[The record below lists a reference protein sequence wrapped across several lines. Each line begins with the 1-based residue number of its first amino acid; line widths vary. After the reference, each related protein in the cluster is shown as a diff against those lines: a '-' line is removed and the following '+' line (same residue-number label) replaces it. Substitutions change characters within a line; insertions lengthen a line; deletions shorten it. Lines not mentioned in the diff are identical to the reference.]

1 MNLTKREFLI
11 NSGKLLALS
20 SLPLSTRLALGN
32 QHWDVI
38 VVGAGTAGLPTA
50 LFASQRGARVLL
62 IEKAAALGG
71 TLYLSTGQIAGAGTV
86 FQDSKGIKDTPE
98 DHFDD
103 IMRINGNTS
112 DPELTRLLV
121 NHAGSTINWLAAN
134 GYQIFE
140 DHPVTGIGHDHFKTA
155 RYLQGVE
162 GGISILKVLN
172 PMIQATIQRGSI
184 SLLLNTGVVDLVQAK
199 DASIK
204 GVIVEDEDGR
214 KVQYEGNNTVL
225 ASGGCASN
233 PHLFEELHKVPLYC
247 QIAYPF
253 SQGAGLMLGQAA
265 GGYIHGGEKYASLP
279 GAILADDKYPSPMY
293 AHAPLYTPK
302 RQPWEILVNSQGER
316 FIQEDHPSIDH
327 IEHGILKQPGHRHWA
342 IFDQKILDKSPPI
355 ITGWNSDRIV
365 SESKKHTMFKSENDL
380 RTLAVKSG
388 LNPRKLLATVDQF
401 NRNLIYNREDLFGRT
416 HRPLPIA
423 KPPFY
428 SIRMQGWTLCS
439 FAGLAVNSKLEV
451 IKPNREPIKNLY
463 AVGEVI
469 GAGTTLG
476 NAYVNGM
483 LVTPAI
489 TFGRLLGERILPL
502 S

>member
-1 MNLTKREFLI
+1 MKLTKREFLI
-11 NSGKLLALS
+11 NSAKLLALS

-62 IEKAAALGG
+62 VEKAAALGG

-155 RYLQGVE
+155 RYLQGLE
-162 GGISILKVLN
+162 GGISILKVFN

-184 SLLLNTGVVDLVQAK
+184 SLLLNTGVVDLMQAK

-253 SQGAGLMLGQAA
+253 SQGAGLVLGQAA

-316 FIQEDHPSIDH
+316 FVQEDHPSIDH
-327 IEHGILKQPGHRHWA
+327 IERGILKQPGHRHWA

-365 SESKKHTMFKSENDL
+365 TESKKHTMFKSENDL
-380 RTLAVKSG
+380 ITLAVKSG
-388 LNPRKLLATVDQF
+388 LSPRKLLASVDQF
-401 NRNLIYNREDLFGRT
+401 NRNLIYNREDPFGRT

-451 IKPNREPIKNLY
+451 IKPNLEPIKNLY